1 MQAAHRVVKNTGIL
15 YLKMFI
21 TFPASLYTTR
31 LLLES
36 LGVNDYGLFF
46 LIAGTISI
54 FMFLNSGMASAV
66 QRFLSFEHGRSN
78 LHNQVSIFNLAI
90 RFHLIIAITV
100 TVLFELIGPYI
111 IYDFLTIS
119 ENNKDTA
126 MTLYQLAVINVF
138 FIIISIPYDG
148 IINANENMA
157 LVAKLS
163 IFEAIAKLL
172 IATLLVNFTFDF
184 GILIFGLSI
193 AGISIIIFLYKV
205 YYCHK
210 KYTECKLTRTYNTAP
225 AKEMLTFAG
234 WSLLG
239 NASLMVSF
247 YGQGIILNLFYGT
260 VANAAHAIAGQI
272 NGQLNSLAD
281 TMIKAA
287 TPLIVKSE
295 GSGDRGIMIQ
305 TATFSSKV
313 GTILVLML
321 YIPFLIKIEYIL
333 DLWLKNIPEF
343 TVTFCTWWLLK
354 AIIDQVFL
362 PLIKTIEATGDIKT
376 YQIITSLMAI
386 SALVISYYLLST
398 GHEAHTLYIIYFCYA
413 LLIGLVTT
421 LFSSIKCDLNISS
434 FFKNVVIRLTTIFA
448 LSYFFIYELTLLLS
462 ESLFSLLLLFCFS
475 SFLVISLGWYIGFNK
490 YEKSLI
496 AKYLKL
502 FYLSKVNKEY

>member
-281 TMIKAA
+281 TMI
-287 TPLIVKSE
+287 
-295 GSGDRGIMIQ
+295 
-305 TATFSSKV
+305 
-313 GTILVLML
+313 
-321 YIPFLIKIEYIL
+321 
-333 DLWLKNIPEF
+333 
-343 TVTFCTWWLLK
+343 
-354 AIIDQVFL
+354 
-362 PLIKTIEATGDIKT
+362 
-376 YQIITSLMAI
+376 
-386 SALVISYYLLST
+386 
-398 GHEAHTLYIIYFCYA
+398 
-413 LLIGLVTT
+413 
-421 LFSSIKCDLNISS
+421 
-434 FFKNVVIRLTTIFA
+434 
-448 LSYFFIYELTLLLS
+448 
-462 ESLFSLLLLFCFS
+462 
-475 SFLVISLGWYIGFNK
+475 
-490 YEKSLI
+490 
-496 AKYLKL
+496 
-502 FYLSKVNKEY
+502 